1 MITHYDNFTLRA
13 VIFDH
18 DGTLVDSEGRH
29 FELWQQT
36 LEPYNIHFRAEE
48 YIAEHSGIPTLQNA
62 EVLVNKYQLPLSA
75 QALYEEKE
83 KLVRAS
89 LHGEAF
95 ALIPGVLECMQ
106 AFQKADLLMAIATGA
121 GKTEVTSSC
130 EAHGFNQYIKAAATS
145 DEVENGKPA
154 PDVYLLAA
162 KKLGVKPENCIA
174 IEDSNNGLQAALAAG
189 MPCLVVRNS
198 WSAATTYTGASAV
211 FNSITQ
217 AQNYILQLSKKF
229 Q

>member
-1 MITHYDNFTLRA
+1 MIQA

-29 FELWQQT
+29 FQLWQQA
-36 LEPYNIHFRAEE
+36 LEPHNIHFSAEE

-75 QALYEEKE
+75 EALYEEKE

-89 LHGEAF
+89 LSDEAF
-95 ALIPGVLECMQ
+95 ELIPGVLDCMQ
-106 AFQKADLLMAIATGA
+106 AFQEAGLLMGIATGA
-121 GKTEVTSSC
+121 GKAEVRSSC
-130 EAHGFNQYIKAAATS
+130 EAHGFNHYITQAATS
-145 DEVENGKPA
+145 DEVAKGKPA

-162 KKLGVKPENCIA
+162 KKMGVQPQHCIA

-189 MPCLVVRNS
+189 MECIVVRNA
-198 WSAATTYTGASAV
+198 WSAAASYTGASAV
-211 FNSITQ
+211 FDT
-217 AQNYILQLSKKF
+217 ILQARDYVLAQLPQK
-229 Q
+229 